1 MPTKKAT
8 EDVFFLAD
16 PAVANAFTT
25 YGKRAKEI
33 MASGTMDTL
42 PVGSYV
48 AVPFKVT
55 TKLKKERTDKR
66 TGRKLPVQNWLT
78 IHAKVCE
85 GEFDGRTITSNV
97 NLFNEKSL
105 AFLCQRLQELTDV
118 LIIPEGKKA
127 TEQLSQALG
136 AIKGVQCIFRK
147 FENTKTQDDGS
158 KRTYINTVIDRVV

>member
-1 MPTKKAT
+1 MPEKKAT
-8 EDVFFLAD
+8 DVFFLAD

-33 MASGTMDTL
+33 MASGSMDTL
-42 PVGSYV
+42 PIGAYV

-55 TKLKKERTDKR
+55 TKLKKERTDKT

-78 IHAKVCE
+78 IHGKVTE
-85 GEFDGRTITSNV
+85 GEYTGRTITSNV

-118 LIIPEGKKA
+118 KIVPSEKELAVK
-127 TEQLSQALG
+127 QLETALG
-136 AIKGVQCIFRK
+136 AISGVECIFRK
-147 FENTKTQDDGS
+147 FENTKVQDDGS
-158 KRTYINTVIDRVV
+158 SRTYINTVIDRVV